1 MTPDR
6 SCLEPGAER
15 RRAAEPA
22 ASGLDRI
29 ARAGLEGRRIA
40 LLTHHAAVDSSW
52 RTAADVVRA
61 LPGAELRAIL
71 APQHGFWGETQ
82 DNMIEWE
89 GYEHPRW
96 GIPVHSLYGA
106 SREPSDSML
115 SGCDLL
121 LVDLQDVGARY
132 YTYAYAMA
140 LSMRKAASMGIPVV
154 ILDRPNPLGLRI
166 VEGRPQEPGML
177 SYVGLY
183 PIPVRH
189 AMTIGELARLFAHLD
204 GLPAP
209 GVVAFEAD
217 CTDGLPERYP
227 WVHPSPNMP
236 TPDTALVYPGMCLFE
251 ATNVSEGRGTTKP
264 FEVFGAP
271 WIDPYELCGELDGH
285 PMLEGSVIRPHRFVP
300 AFGKH
305 AGVLCGGARIHPVD
319 PASFRPL
326 KAGLALLAGCFR
338 FRGSAWREP
347 PYEYVWDRMP
357 MDILAGSPDARR
369 MVEAGDLD
377 GLAEFGSGD
386 PAAHSRLAC
395 PHLIYPREFS
405 G

>member
-1 MTPDR
+1 MTSDR
-6 SCLEPGAER
+6 SVRDPGDGR
-15 RRAAEPA
+15 RGAANPA
-22 ASGLDRI
+22 VSGLDRI
-29 ARAGLEGRRIA
+29 AAAGLGGRRIA

-52 RTAADVVRA
+52 RNAADVVHS
-61 LPGAELRAIL
+61 LPGTELRAIL

-89 GYEHPRW
+89 SYEHPRW
-96 GIPVHSLYGA
+96 GIPVHSLYGG

-132 YTYAYAMA
+132 YTYVYAMA
-140 LSMRKAASMGIPVV
+140 LSMRRAASTGIPVM

-189 AMTIGELARLFAHLD
+189 AMTIGELARLFAHSD
-204 GLPAP
+204 GLPTP
-209 GVVAFEAD
+209 EVIAFEAD
-217 CTDGLPERYP
+217 CTEGLPERYP
-227 WVHPSPNMP
+227 WVLPSPNMP
-236 TPDTALVYPGMCLFE
+236 TPETALVYPGMCLFE
-251 ATNVSEGRGTTKP
+251 ATNISEGRGTTRP

-271 WIDPYELCGELDGH
+271 WIDPDVLCGELEGH
-285 PMLEGSVIRPHRFVP
+285 PMLEGSVLRPHRFVP

-305 AGVLCGGARIHPVD
+305 AGVMCGGARIHPID

-326 KAGLALLAGCFR
+326 RAGLALLAGCFR

-357 MDILAGSPDARR
+357 MDILAGTADARR
-369 MVEAGDLD
+369 MVETGDFD
-377 GLAEFGSGD
+377 GLAEFCSGD
-386 PAAHSRLAC
+386 PEAHSRLAG

-405 G
+405 A